1 MDQYKTL
8 NIYDMYPNRGK
19 LELGM
24 NTVDPTLS
32 ANVVNNTDLGNMFF
46 NMLVGGSYQPFNQDN
61 RINRRV
67 GMSTGMGN
75 MGINAML
82 DEYGKSAN
90 AYAGPLYA
98 NVTETENDEL
108 IKSLGL
114 QGNNFNA
121 NITQTPENTRY
132 GVQGLLSN
140 MFGGNLSAEAFKD
153 DNDKGLQFL
162 FNKRF

>member
-1 MDQYKTL
+1 MDKYKSL
-8 NIYDMYPNRGK
+8 NIYDMYPNRGE

-24 NTVDPTLS
+24 NTIDPALS
-32 ANVVNNTDLGNMFF
+32 ANLVNNTDLGDMFF
-46 NMLVGGSYQPFNQDN
+46 NMLVGGSYQPSNEDN
-61 RINRRV
+61 RINRRLGV
-67 GMSTGMGN
+67 STGMGN
-75 MGINAML
+75 MGLSAML

-90 AYAGPLYA
+90 AYAGPLNA
-98 NVTETENDEL
+98 NVTKTANDEL

-114 QGNNFNA
+114 LGNNFSA

-132 GVQGLLSN
+132 GVQGLLN
-140 MFGGNLSAEAFKD
+140 NIFGGNLSAEAYKD